1 MFLNRYVSMKSDFT
15 FTLPFTPLLRFK
27 VKDVGKINFFIYCEA
42 DGDTSSK
49 HSLQSSRPAPTTG
62 TKSEWVGAPRTRS
75 GCVVARF
82 LRKRVSWRARRGF
95 LFVPEKTVP

>member
-1 MFLNRYVSMKSDFT
+1 MVNTDA
-15 FTLPFTPLLRFK
+15 RFK
-27 VKDVGKINFFIYCEA
+27 VKDVGKINVFIYCEA
-42 DGDTSSK
+42 DGDTSK

-95 LFVPEKTVP
+95 LFVPENPCHELS